1 MNTPQSKAF
10 ELADVLAMHSKLF
23 RLNNKLPQQHLKTLF
38 AIESCRTSALGARVH
53 TCDDCGHQIILYNSC
68 RNRHCPKCQNL
79 NRTKWVDNL
88 SATLLPMRHF
98 HVVFT
103 IPSELNRLALVNQQC
118 IYNILFKAASQSLL
132 ILAKD
137 YKHLGVKTGMVAV
150 LHTWGQNL
158 MDHPHLHTIV
168 PAGGWSELNQ
178 YWKSSPK
185 KFFLPV
191 RVISELF
198 KAKFLIALKQA
209 YKNNE
214 LKFEGEIGFL
224 KPKNQ
229 FQKFID
235 NLFDKNKKWVVYTK
249 APFKN
254 HAGIVKYLGRYSHR
268 VGIDNK
274 RIVNVD
280 KESVSF
286 LWKDYRDK
294 GLYKTMTLFA
304 DEFIRRFLLHVLP
317 AGFCK
322 IRYYGIYAAKN
333 RASELNHYRI
343 KMGIEKA
350 KSQFEGLNWQNI
362 LLLTT
367 GKNVCLCPACL
378 KGKMIITH
386 TIEGSKRAPP
396 NLLKI

>member
-1 MNTPQSKAF
+1 MNPQQSKAF
-10 ELADVLAMHSKLF
+10 ELANVLAMHGKAF
-23 RLNNKLPQQHLKTLF
+23 RLNHKLPQQHLKTLF
-38 AIESCRTSALGARVH
+38 AIESCRTSILGARVYS
-53 TCDDCGHQIILYNSC
+53 CDDCGHQVIVYNSC

-79 NRTKWVDNL
+79 NRSKWVEDL

-103 IPSELNRLALVNQQC
+103 IPCELNTLALVNQQC
-118 IYNILFKAASQSLL
+118 VYTILFKTASKSLL
-132 ILAKD
+132 TLAQD
-137 YKHLGVKTGMVAV
+137 HKHLGIKTGMVAL

-158 MDHPHLHTIV
+158 MDHPHLHTII

-178 YWKSSPK
+178 YWKASPK

-191 RVISELF
+191 RVLSELF
-198 KAKFLIALKQA
+198 KAKFLIALKAA

-214 LKFEGEIGFL
+214 LTFEGEISVL
-224 KPKNQ
+224 KPKKQ

-235 NLFDKNKKWVVYTK
+235 DLFDKNKKWVVYTK

-268 VGIDNK
+268 VAIDNK

-280 KESVSF
+280 KQSVSF
-286 LWKDYRDK
+286 RWKDYRNK
-294 GLYKTMTLFA
+294 GLYKTMTLA
-304 DEFIRRFLLHVLP
+304 PDEFIRRFLLHVLP

-322 IRYYGIYAAKN
+322 IRYYGLYAAKN
-333 RASELNHYRI
+333 RASALNQCRI
-343 KMGIEKA
+343 IMGIK
-350 KSQFEGLNWQNI
+350 KPKNLFEGLKWQDI

-367 GKNVCLCPACL
+367 GINVCICPACA
-378 KGKMIITH
+378 KGTMVLTH
-386 TIEGSKRAPP
+386 AMDGSKRAPP
-396 NLLKI
+396 IHQLS